1 MQKSGISE
9 NEQMLNKPIKTER
22 WYDNQISVWHEFH
35 IISEPQQ
42 FFSSMYK
49 LDFGT
54 TKCPKIINANE
65 LYRFSEIIHAFSKMI
80 IIFG

>member
-35 IISEPQQ
+35 IISEPQH
-42 FFSSMYK
+42 FFFPQCINWILAQQNAQK
-49 LDFGT
+49 LLMQTNCIDLV
-54 TKCPKIINANE
+54 K
-65 LYRFSEIIHAFSKMI
+65 
-80 IIFG
+80 